1 MFEKIDG
8 SRRWKLLSL
17 SLLNWRRWIK
27 CVFIPRAYGTAA
39 SFENGHSKPS
49 TLERWFWMYFFG
61 CGGISKDSN
70 AIDDNNDDLITM
82 IIVIMIMIIW
92 IKTVLDKQILK
103 CIDR

>member
-1 MFEKIDG
+1 M
-8 SRRWKLLSL
+8 
-17 SLLNWRRWIK
+17 
-27 CVFIPRAYGTAA
+27 
-39 SFENGHSKPS
+39 
-49 TLERWFWMYFFG
+49 
-61 CGGISKDSN
+61 GGISKDSN

>member
-1 MFEKIDG
+1 M
-8 SRRWKLLSL
+8 
-17 SLLNWRRWIK
+17 
-27 CVFIPRAYGTAA
+27 GTRSPVPWNA
-39 SFENGHSKPS
+39 G
-49 TLERWFWMYFFG
+49 FG
-61 CGGISKDSN
+61 CIFLVVGGISKDSN